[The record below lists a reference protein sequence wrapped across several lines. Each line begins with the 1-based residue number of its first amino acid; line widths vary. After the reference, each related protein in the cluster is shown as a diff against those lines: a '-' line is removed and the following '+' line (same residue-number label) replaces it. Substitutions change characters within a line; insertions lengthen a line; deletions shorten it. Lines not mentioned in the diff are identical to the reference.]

1 MHHRIF
7 NLGIALVTAAL
18 AAPVLAQTYPV
29 KPVELVIHTN
39 PGGGQDTFSRL
50 VAEVVTRE
58 KLLPQPHER
67 VTFGLLNVK
76 PRFSRPS

>member
-1 MHHRIF
+1 MKC
-7 NLGIALVTAAL
+7 
-18 AAPVLAQTYPV
+18 V
-29 KPVELVIHTN
+29 KELCLRCEKPGFSKKPGSGCADHTSA
-39 PGGGQDTFSRL
+39 GHT
-50 VAEVVTRE
+50 E

>member
-1 MHHRIF
+1 MPKGGPVAKGGTVPPPDAARVGHE
-7 NLGIALVTAAL
+7 LGFAVDNRRAG
-18 AAPVLAQTYPV
+18 
-29 KPVELVIHTN
+29 
-39 PGGGQDTFSRL
+39 PGGTGRREAYT
-50 VAEVVTRE
+50 E